1 MPDGTIFLIISTIAI
16 LAAVAFLFL
25 IKKGEHRN
33 KLSSLGGLAFALI
46 IAGILFGENRF
57 IGYGLMAVGVVLSI
71 IDIFVKAKDKED
83 DSKQ

>member
-16 LAAVAFLFL
+16 LTAVAFLFL

-71 IDIFVKAKDKED
+71 IDIFIKAKDKED
-83 DSKQ
+83 ASKE

>member
-1 MPDGTIFLIISTIAI
+1 MPHGTIFLIISTIAI
-16 LAAVAFLFL
+16 LTAVAFLFL

-71 IDIFVKAKDKED
+71 IDIFIKAKDKED
-83 DSKQ
+83 ASKE

>member
-33 KLSSLGGLAFALI
+33 KIRSLGGLAFALI

>member
-46 IAGILFGENRF
+46 IAGILFGESRF
-57 IGYGLMAVGVVLSI
+57 ISYGLMAVGVVLSI
-71 IDIFVKAKDKED
+71 IDIFVKAKNKEGT
-83 DSKQ
+83 SN